1 MFIITVSDQSI
12 KQKIIDAIFNISL
25 NNLVI
30 YIFIEYLRTF
40 LLLTWNLVIYMIPS
54 SEIKLSMLVFIKCL
68 YLKSVL
74 IFKKCRKFTLESI
87 DTSFQMLFNTVVK
100 FTTKW

>member
-12 KQKIIDAIFNISL
+12 KQKIIDAIFNILL

-30 YIFIEYLRTF
+30 YIFIGYLRTF

-54 SEIKLSMLVFIKCL
+54 SEIKFSIPLFIEMLRF
-68 YLKSVL
+68 
-74 IFKKCRKFTLESI
+74 
-87 DTSFQMLFNTVVK
+87 
-100 FTTKW
+100 